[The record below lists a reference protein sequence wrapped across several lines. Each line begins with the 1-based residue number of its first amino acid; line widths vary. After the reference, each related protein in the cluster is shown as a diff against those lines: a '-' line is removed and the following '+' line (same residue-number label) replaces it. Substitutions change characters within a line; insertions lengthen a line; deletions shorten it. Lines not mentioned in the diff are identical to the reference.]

1 MGRRWIA
8 ACLAT
13 AFALALAGCGGRGAR
28 AESLRDYQHGRK
40 LVLKKEY
47 AEARKAFTTCLAQQ
61 PDYAP
66 AHLELGMLC
75 EGPLEDLL
83 GAALHYR
90 AFLRLAPES
99 DQRPVVERW
108 LARVE
113 RNLLRQL
120 AKQYPDVAGGDARDE
135 LRSERDDLARRLQA
149 AASLYRD
156 LKNKNDALEA
166 RLAEAGQERV
176 ADLQKQVADAVRA
189 AEAPAAPEPPKPA
202 VTLPKPPPPKPAE
215 PKKPEEDI
223 RIHRI
228 VDGDTL
234 AGISR
239 QYYGSVRYWPLLQT
253 YNEDSLHGRT
263 MLVRGK
269 TLRIPPL
276 AELKKSTTLKSGQ

>member
-1 MGRRWIA
+1 MAGRWIIV
-8 ACLAT
+8 CLPL
-13 AFALALAGCGGRGAR
+13 ALALAFSGCGGGAPR
-28 AESLRDYQHGRK
+28 AGSAGDYQRGRK
-40 LVLKKEY
+40 LVLKREY
-47 AEARKAFTTCLAQQ
+47 VEARAAFTSCLAKQ

-75 EGPLEDLL
+75 EGPFEDLL

-90 AFLRLAPES
+90 AFLRLAPDS
-99 DQRPVVERW
+99 DQCPVVKRW

-120 AKQYPDVAGGDARDE
+120 AKQYPEVTGGGARDE

-149 AASLYRD
+149 AAALYRD
-156 LKNKNDALEA
+156 LKSKNDALEA

-189 AEAPAAPEPPKPA
+189 ADTAADTAPPKLDQ
-202 VTLPKPPPPKPAE
+202 TLPKPPPPQPPE

-239 QYYGSVRYWPLLQT
+239 QYYESVRYWPLLQA